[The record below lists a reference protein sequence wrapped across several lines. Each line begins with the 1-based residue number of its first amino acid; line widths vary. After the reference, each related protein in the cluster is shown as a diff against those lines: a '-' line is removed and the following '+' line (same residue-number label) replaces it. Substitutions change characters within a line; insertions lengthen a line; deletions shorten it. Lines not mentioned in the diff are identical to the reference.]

1 MPDAIVVS
9 NRYRTPTTAQRRDG
23 GGVVLR
29 QSRSYIVLDRD
40 EFDRLVGFV
49 SDAPELDKLARLPS
63 RHQIATDGRIAPRP
77 TWDEFLADWSV

>member
-1 MPDAIVVS
+1 MPDAIVGS
-9 NRYRTPTTAQRRDG
+9 NRCRTPTIAQRRD

-49 SDAPELDKLARLPS
+49 SDAPELGKLARFA
-63 RHQIATDGRIAPRP
+63 IATKSPQTDK
-77 TWDEFLADWSV
+77 

>member
-23 GGVVLR
+23 DGVVLR

-63 RHQIATDGRIAPRP
+63 RHQIATKSPQTGEWHR
-77 TWDEFLADWSV
+77 ADV

>member
-49 SDAPELDKLARLPS
+49 SDAPELDKLARFPV
-63 RHQIATDGRIAPRP
+63 ATKSPQTG
-77 TWDEFLADWSV
+77 E